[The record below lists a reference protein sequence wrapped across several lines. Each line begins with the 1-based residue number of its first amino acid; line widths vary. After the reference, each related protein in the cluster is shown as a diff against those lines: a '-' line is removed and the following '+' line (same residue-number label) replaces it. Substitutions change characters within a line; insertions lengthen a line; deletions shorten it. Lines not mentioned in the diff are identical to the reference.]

1 MTRTALILGPTGRF
15 GKHAASAFGAAGWT
29 VRRFDRRR
37 DALQAAARGADVIVH
52 GWNPPYPRWET
63 EVPGLTR
70 QVIAAGR
77 ASGALVIIP
86 GNVYPFGDD
95 APERLTAEVPHAAR
109 NRLGRIRAGMNAA
122 FRESGVRTLI
132 LRAGDFIDTE
142 PSGIWFDR
150 VLAARLSRGV
160 FEYPGPMDRRHAWAY
175 LPDMARAA
183 VALAERADRLDRFT
197 DLPFP
202 GFGVTGEEMHAA
214 FERVLGR
221 PLRARRMNWLPFQL
235 AAPLWPMGRG
245 LLEMSYLWR
254 KPHYLDGTAFRAAL
268 PDFAQTRLDA
278 AIASALRL
286 EVGPDKAMARGS
298 SSLHPGLA
306 A

>member
-1 MTRTALILGPTGRF
+1 MTRTALILGPSGRF
-15 GKHAASAFGAAGWT
+15 GGHTATAFAAAGWD

-37 DALQAAARGADVIVH
+37 DRLEDAARGVEVIVH
-52 GWNPPYPRWET
+52 GWHPPYHRWES

-70 QVIAAGR
+70 KVIAAGR
-77 ASGALVIIP
+77 ASGALVIVP
-86 GNVYPFGDD
+86 GNVYPYGDT
-95 APERLTAEVPHAAR
+95 APERLTADVPHVAR
-109 NRLGRIRAGMNAA
+109 NRLGQIRAEMNAA

-142 PSGIWFDR
+142 PSGLWFDR
-150 VLAARLSRGV
+150 VLASRLSRGV

-175 LPDMARAA
+175 LPDLARAA

-202 GFGVTGEEMHAA
+202 GFGATGEEMHAA

-254 KPHYLDGTAFRAAL
+254 KPHFLDGTAFRAAL
-268 PDFAQTRLDA
+268 PGFADTPLDA

-286 EVGPDKAMARGS
+286 EVGPDKAVARGGGS
-298 SSLHPGLA
+298 ILPGQA